1 MSADRD
7 GTVLCIEV
15 SEATVGDTIL
25 RFESG
30 VDKVDF
36 SALGRFTFSD
46 VLVGQSYTLW
56 VEPEGK
62 NVRLKGYTEY
72 QSGTAPQ
79 IDILFENTSTLKG
92 TDIIDSVGVLKG
104 QPHTEIYRL
113 LSEKYGIK
121 GLDSVD
127 SGYNDPVFGRTD
139 PSLTGTEENDILV
152 GTGGLTTVDGR
163 GGNDIVVSKNGAI
176 CYGRDGD
183 DILIS
188 AGGGTNLIGGLG
200 SDKQHSG
207 TEGDIFWY
215 NSAAETV
222 GDEIYGFQSGKDK
235 VKLKFVG
242 CPDGFTLSD
251 VQRDGNNILWVE
263 TEEQGVRLK
272 GYTEFQPGTAPQIDI
287 LFKGLTELKASD
299 IDGVRAEIREVNY
312 ISCMVI
318 LIFGIIA
325 PALSNIRSGVTVR
338 IPSWAMIRSIS

>member
-1 MSADRD
+1 MIR
-7 GTVLCIEV
+7 TIENRCSV
-15 SEATVGDTIL
+15 V
-25 RFESG
+25 
-30 VDKVDF
+30 
-36 SALGRFTFSD
+36 
-46 VLVGQSYTLW
+46 
-56 VEPEGK
+56 
-62 NVRLKGYTEY
+62 
-72 QSGTAPQ
+72 
-79 IDILFENTSTLKG
+79 
-92 TDIIDSVGVLKG
+92 IINPL
-104 QPHTEIYRL
+104 Q
-113 LSEKYGIK
+113 
-121 GLDSVD
+121 
-127 SGYNDPVFGRTD
+127 
-139 PSLTGTEENDILV
+139 GTEEKDILV
-152 GTGGLTTVDGR
+152 GTGGLTIVDGR
-163 GGNDIVVSKNGAI
+163 GGNDILVSKNGAI

-235 VKLKFVG
+235 VKLEFVG

-299 IDGVRAEIREVNY
+299 IDGVRAEIRGRKLYIMYGDTDLRDYSPGSVQYTIGGDRPDTVVGDDQVN
-312 ISCMVI
+312 
-318 LIFGIIA
+318 LIAGEGGDDTITGSLGGDRLVGGPGWDSFVY
-325 PALSNIRSGVTVR
+325 RSVR
-338 IPSWAMIRSIS
+338 SDGR